1 MIKGRAAV
9 FQEAGAWI
17 RIFLLLERRNVI
29 IFCDSIGNPY
39 GGGGNM
45 SGHSKWHSIKHKKGA
60 ADAKRGRIFTRL
72 IREITV
78 AARLGGGD
86 PEANSRLRTVVLK
99 AKEANMPKDNIDKAI
114 KKGTGELEGYNLEE
128 VVYEGYGPAGVAIM
142 IDTMTDNKNRTTAEL
157 RSILSKSGGNLGENG
172 CVSWVFEKKGVI
184 TVSTEKYDENAVM
197 EVALDAGADDVKLDG
212 EVWEITSAPENFE
225 SVLRAVTGKGME
237 VLVNEI
243 MRVPKTTVKLD
254 EKSAEKV
261 LNLMEK
267 LEDNDDVQS
276 VASNFDIS
284 NEIMQKV
291 G

>member
-1 MIKGRAAV
+1 
-9 FQEAGAWI
+9 
-17 RIFLLLERRNVI
+17 
-29 IFCDSIGNPY
+29 
-39 GGGGNM
+39 M

>member
-1 MIKGRAAV
+1 
-9 FQEAGAWI
+9 
-17 RIFLLLERRNVI
+17 
-29 IFCDSIGNPY
+29 
-39 GGGGNM
+39 M

-60 ADAKRGRIFTRL
+60 ADAKRGRVFTRL

-86 PEANSRLRTVVLK
+86 PEGNSRLRTVILK

-128 VVYEGYGPAGVAIM
+128 IVYEGYGPAGVAIM
-142 IDTMTDNKNRTTAEL
+142 IDVMTDNKNRTTAEL

-172 CVSWVFEKKGVI
+172 CVSWLFEKKGVI
-184 TVSTEKYDENAVM
+184 TVSAEKYDETAVM
-197 EVALDAGADDVKLDG
+197 EVALDAGADDVKRDA
-212 EVWEITSAPENFE
+212 EVWEITTAPENFE
-225 SVLRAVTGKGME
+225 GVLHAVRDKGME
-237 VLVNEI
+237 VLVNEV

-254 EKSAEKV
+254 ERGAEKV
-261 LNLMEK
+261 LSLMEK

-276 VASNFDIS
+276 VASNFDIP

>member
-1 MIKGRAAV
+1 
-9 FQEAGAWI
+9 
-17 RIFLLLERRNVI
+17 
-29 IFCDSIGNPY
+29 
-39 GGGGNM
+39 M

-60 ADAKRGRIFTRL
+60 ADAKRGRVFTRL

-86 PEANSRLRTVVLK
+86 PEGNSRLRTVVLK

-128 VVYEGYGPAGVAIM
+128 IVYEGYGPAGVAIM
-142 IDTMTDNKNRTTAEL
+142 IDVMTDNKNRTTAEL

-172 CVSWVFEKKGVI
+172 CVSWIFEKKGVI
-184 TVSTEKYDENAVM
+184 TVSAEKYDETAVM
-197 EVALDAGADDVKLDG
+197 EVALDAGADDVKRDA
-212 EVWEITSAPENFE
+212 EVWEITTAPENFE
-225 SVLRAVTGKGME
+225 GVLRAVRDKGME
-237 VLVNEI
+237 VLLNEV

-254 EKSAEKV
+254 ERGAEKV

-284 NEIMQKV
+284 SEIMQKV

>member
-1 MIKGRAAV
+1 
-9 FQEAGAWI
+9 
-17 RIFLLLERRNVI
+17 
-29 IFCDSIGNPY
+29 
-39 GGGGNM
+39 M

-184 TVSTEKYDENAVM
+184 TVSAEKYDENAVM

-225 SVLRAVTGKGME
+225 SVLRAVKGKGME